1 MAGEEDACVLD
12 STDTQ
17 QKTVV
22 WPEDLAVPRPLQ

>member
-17 QKTVV
+17 QKTV